1 MIKIE
6 KKDKVI
12 AHLYSDERRFDKMK
26 EKELK
31 KIKKKAKKIHFK
43 MQEIIDEI
51 DKKENPSLSF
61 YNNIT
66 QKTNDLDKMITRLN
80 LLQEMKTD
88 LQHTL
93 KKARKYIENN

>member
-31 KIKKKAKKIHFK
+31 KIKKKAKKIIFVGS
-43 MQEIIDEI
+43 QENVV
-51 DKKENPSLSF
+51 KAVLSGKLDPEGVIAKASTKGELTEEQKADIR
-61 YNNIT
+61 NIS
-66 QKTNDLDKMITRLN
+66 I
-80 LLQEMKTD
+80 QEV
-88 LQHTL
+88 
-93 KKARKYIENN
+93 A